1 MGYHC
6 VDKSHCYLFMDI
18 WVVSTF
24 WLLQIMLYERY
35 TQIFMYKFLFLLVTY
50 IEMESLMKQ

>member
-1 MGYHC
+1 
-6 VDKSHCYLFMDI
+6 MDI

>member
-1 MGYHC
+1 
-6 VDKSHCYLFMDI
+6 MDI

-24 WLLQIMLYERY
+24 WLLQIMLYEQY
-35 TQIFMYKFLFLLVTY
+35 TQIFMYIFLFLLVIY